1 VLFDVRFRMNR
12 IRHLLAIFCLL
23 FASCGRKEAESVTET
38 EEKLSHVAV
47 LSLDFLRANQEDY
60 LDQEV
65 TVATFLFTHEE
76 GPWIADNPE
85 KPLWD
90 GMSLKIGDR
99 SRIIA
104 KDSSQFRWWFAY
116 QEGYPV
122 MLTGVFRL
130 TNKILPL
137 GEVKK
142 NHPCIEVSQAL
153 EVAIEDPEWK
163 ASRSNRE
170 QAAPSNGG

>member
-1 VLFDVRFRMNR
+1 V
-12 IRHLLAIFCLL
+12 
-23 FASCGRKEAESVTET
+23 AEEM
-38 EEKLSHVAV
+38 LSRVEV
-47 LSLDFLRANQEDY
+47 LSLDCLRANQEDY
-60 LDQEV
+60 VDQEV
-65 TVATFLFTHEE
+65 TVATHLFTHEE

-90 GMSLKIGDR
+90 GMSLKIADT

-104 KDSSQFRWWFAY
+104 KDSSQFRWWFEY

-122 MLTGVFRL
+122 MLRGVFRL
-130 TNKILPL
+130 TDKILPF

-142 NHPCIEVSQAL
+142 NHPCIEVSQAW
-153 EVAIEDPEWK
+153 EVSIDDPQWK

-170 QAAPSNGG
+170 QAGTSNGG